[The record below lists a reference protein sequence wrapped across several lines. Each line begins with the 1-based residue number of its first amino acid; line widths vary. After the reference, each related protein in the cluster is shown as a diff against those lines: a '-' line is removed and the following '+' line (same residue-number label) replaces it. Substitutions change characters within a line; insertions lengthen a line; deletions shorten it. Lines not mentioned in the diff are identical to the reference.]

1 METQSRSQQT
11 AICEMPNF
19 KNDRDAS
26 VFLIEKN
33 HFEGGWI
40 GPAGMGNDGDI
51 EIDAAAPE
59 WARSIGFNFVANFHS
74 ADHPVLNMAMELV
87 HCTFRR
93 EDSKLLLTRTWSSP
107 IQSEGPCVLQ
117 PRLLQEAITNILG
130 IKSIYSEDD
139 TDDCSLTW
147 TTDSETGLFIPET
160 DEFVLYDSEFNDIAC
175 NNKQA
180 MEILDALMKPGMT
193 EDKYWSSFSS
203 IDSIHLNFARL
214 DGDYHYCI
222 TGMTKPEDITEI
234 CLKSQ
239 ENCRL

>member
-1 METQSRSQQT
+1 METQYRSQQT

-19 KNDRDAS
+19 KKDRDALE
-26 VFLIEKN
+26 FLIEKY

-51 EIDAAAPE
+51 EIDAAPD
-59 WARSIGFNFVANFHS
+59 WAKGIGLNFVSNFHS

-93 EDSKLLLTRTWSSP
+93 EDSKLLLTRHWSSP

-117 PRLLQEAITNILG
+117 PRLLQEAITRILG

-139 TDDCSLTW
+139 TDDCSLNW
-147 TTDSETGLFIPET
+147 TTDSETDLFIPET
-160 DEFVLYDSEFNDIAC
+160 DEFVLNDSESNDIAC

-203 IDSIHLNFARL
+203 IDLIHLTFARL

-239 ENCRL
+239 QNCRL